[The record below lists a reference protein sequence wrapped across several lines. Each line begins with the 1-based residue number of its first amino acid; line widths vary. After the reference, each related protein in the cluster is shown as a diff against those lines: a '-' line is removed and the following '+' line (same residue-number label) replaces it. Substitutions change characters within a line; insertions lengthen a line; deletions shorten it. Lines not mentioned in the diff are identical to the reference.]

1 MRIAMFMPGL
11 GPDALGWKVH
21 LDFAAA
27 VERAGHRF
35 ILLTTPAA
43 RPAPAAER
51 GATHAADL
59 RETVA
64 DRPAATGLDG
74 GGEGGA
80 TAITPEV
87 LAEPPSL
94 GRLAGPL
101 RPLLR
106 TRQLLPAAGALSRYL
121 RARGGDI
128 DLLHLEVAYPHGAA
142 GALAAS
148 WSGWKGPLAV
158 TPMGEDILVVPD
170 RAYGMR
176 RYPVPAALVR
186 WTLRRAAAVRCISPL
201 AEEQIAALAPGS
213 NRRVIPLSID
223 AGAAAAAGMSAAE
236 RQRFR
241 RESRAAVDAELGTAD
256 RPLVLSFGRLHP
268 FKGIDHLIAAA
279 ARIGDATV
287 MIVGPSLAV
296 RPFGDMATFLR
307 RRAEQIG
314 VSEKVVVAGAV
325 HPSRALALL
334 AAADVVAVPSP
345 LESLNKVCI
354 EAAAV
359 GTPFVVTETTG
370 IAAWLPDEGVGI
382 VVPPANPAALAWAI
396 DEVLEQH
403 FRIDAARAAEWAGRF
418 TPDRIAAE
426 VLDFYEAVLGERP
439 SR

>member
-1 MRIAMFMPGL
+1 MRIGMFMPGL

-35 ILLTTPAA
+35 LLLTTPAA
-43 RPAPAAER
+43 RPSLEARRAAWPAADVP
-51 GATHAADL
+51 GT
-59 RETVA
+59 
-64 DRPAATGLDG
+64 
-74 GGEGGA
+74 
-80 TAITPEV
+80 TPEV
-87 LAEPPSL
+87 LAEPPFL
-94 GRLAGPL
+94 QRLASPA

-121 RARGGDI
+121 KARGGELDI
-128 DLLHLEVAYPHGAA
+128 LHLEVAYPHGAA
-142 GALAAS
+142 GTLAAL
-148 WSGWKGPLAV
+148 WSGWKGPIAV
-158 TPMGEDILVVPD
+158 TPMGEDILVVPE
-170 RAYGMR
+170 RSYGMR

-201 AEEQIAALAPGS
+201 AEEQVALLAPS
-213 NRRVIPLSID
+213 SRRRVIPLSID
-223 AGAAAAAGMSAAE
+223 ADAAAAAGMSAAE
-236 RQRFR
+236 RERFR
-241 RESRAAVDAELGTAD
+241 RESRAVVDAELGTAG

-287 MIVGPSLAV
+287 LIVGPSLAV

-307 RRAEQIG
+307 RRAEEIG
-314 VSEKVVVAGAV
+314 VAEKVVVAGAV

-334 AAADVVAVPSP
+334 AAADVVVVPSP

-370 IAAWLPDEGVGI
+370 IAAWVPDEGVGI
-382 VVPPANPAALAWAI
+382 VVPPSNPAALAWAI
-396 DEVLEQH
+396 DEVLERH
-403 FRIDAARAAEWAGRF
+403 FRIDAARAAELAGRF

-426 VLDFYEAVLGERP
+426 VLEFYEAALESAG
-439 SR
+439 